1 MTDNSKVIDKNEID
15 KQLQNDS
22 TEKIEKKD
30 ITKVFWRGLFGL
42 QIGFNYERMQ
52 GLGYCFAILPI
63 LKKLYK
69 NKEDMKKALKL
80 HLQFF
85 NTTPAMSHLI
95 LGADIAME
103 EQYGLED
110 QDAISAFKTALMG
123 PLAGIGDTVFV
134 AIYRTIVFSIAAYMA
149 MQGSVFGVVIPFI
162 PAFAMWWVRYKFT
175 HIGYNEGRKIVT
187 GVGGKLRELTE
198 GASIL
203 GLVVIGALAPSV
215 INVKVPYVF
224 KSGSVK
230 LVAQDMLD
238 KIMPGLI
245 PLAIV
250 LLSYWLLGKKKM
262 TSTKLIFIL
271 IVLGIVLYNL
281 KILG

>member
-1 MTDNSKVIDKNEID
+1 MTDELKVVNQNESDKEI
-15 KQLQNDS
+15 QDS
-22 TEKIEKKD
+22 GTKKIEKKD
-30 ITKVFWRGLFGL
+30 ITKVFWRALFGL
-42 QIGFNYERMQ
+42 QIGFNYEKMQ
-52 GLGYCFAILPI
+52 GLGYCFAIIPV

-69 NKEDMKKALKL
+69 NKDDMKKALKI
-80 HLQFF
+80 HLQYF

-103 EQYGLED
+103 EQYGLKDE
-110 QDAISAFKTALMG
+110 DAISSFKTALMG

-175 HIGYNEGRKIVT
+175 HIGYNQGKKIIT
-187 GVGGKLRELTE
+187 GVGGRLKELTE

-203 GLVVIGALAPSV
+203 GLIVIGALAPSV

-262 TSTKLIFIL
+262 TSTKLILFL
-271 IVLGIVLYNL
+271 IALGIVLYNL